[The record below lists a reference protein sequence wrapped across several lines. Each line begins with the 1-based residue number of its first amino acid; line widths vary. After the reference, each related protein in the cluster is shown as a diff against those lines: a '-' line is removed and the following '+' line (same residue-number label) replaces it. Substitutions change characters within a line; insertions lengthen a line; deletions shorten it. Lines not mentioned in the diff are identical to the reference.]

1 MNIRQG
7 RRRWIGAACVA
18 AGLGL
23 AGAARGAEVRVTV
36 DNPPGTGTVVALLFD
51 SADAFADLRQP
62 LRTLALPAGGA
73 APASFGE
80 VPPGDYAVMV
90 FHDANGNGELDLNFM
105 GIPREPLGFSN
116 RYRSKG
122 PPVFSGASFSVAE
135 GERESVAVEL
145 KGIFGRKRGLIG
157 AGGGVV
163 AQSSPY
169 RGSDS
174 AQVLAIPMVTYIGER
189 VQILG
194 PWGQVG
200 LVSRRG
206 TRLAAT
212 ARYRLGAYEEED
224 SAYLEGMGDRKD
236 SLFAGLA
243 LQSKGPA
250 GVQISAGYEHDAL
263 DRVGGGTGRLALR
276 RGWQFGKFSISPSAG
291 LNWLSAE
298 LAGHE
303 FGVEADEARA
313 GRPEYRPG
321 DAVNFEAG
329 LAVSAEVHRE
339 WRALVSASSEFL
351 ARELRDSPLVDES
364 QVLHFFGVVSYTF

>member
-1 MNIRQG
+1 MTIRQVW
-7 RRRWIGAACVA
+7 RRGIGAACVA

-23 AGAARGAEVRVTV
+23 AGAARSAEVRVTV

-73 APASFGE
+73 EPASFGDL
-80 VPPGDYAVMV
+80 PPGDYALMV

-122 PPVFSGASFSVAE
+122 PPVFSSASFSVAE
-135 GERESVAVEL
+135 GESEPVAVEL
-145 KGIFGRKRGLIG
+145 KEIFGRKRGLIG
-157 AGGGVV
+157 AGGGVI

-169 RGSDS
+169 RGADS
-174 AQVLAIPMVTYIGER
+174 AQVLAIPMVVYIGER

-194 PWGQVG
+194 PGAQAG
-200 LVSRRG
+200 LISRRG

-212 ARYRLGAYEEED
+212 ARYRLGAYDEED
-224 SAYLEGMGDRKD
+224 SEYLEGMGDRKD

-243 LQSKGPA
+243 VQSKGPA

-263 DRVGGGTGRLALR
+263 DRVGGGAGKLSLR
-276 RGWQFGKFSISPSAG
+276 RGWQFGKVSISPSAA

-303 FGVEADEARA
+303 FGVEAAEARA

-321 DAVNFEAG
+321 AAVNFEAG
-329 LAVSAEVHRE
+329 LAVSAEVYRE
-339 WRALVSASSEFL
+339 WRAIVSASSEFL
-351 ARELRDSPLVDES
+351 AQELRDSPLVDEA
-364 QVLHFFGVVSYTF
+364 QVFHFFGVASYTF

>member
-1 MNIRQG
+1 MTIRQVW
-7 RRRWIGAACVA
+7 RRGIGAACVA

-23 AGAARGAEVRVTV
+23 AGAARSAEVRVTV

-73 APASFGE
+73 EPASFGDL
-80 VPPGDYAVMV
+80 PPGDYALMV

-122 PPVFSGASFSVAE
+122 PPVFSSASFSVAE
-135 GERESVAVEL
+135 GESEPVAVEL
-145 KGIFGRKRGLIG
+145 KEIFGRKRGLIG
-157 AGGGVV
+157 AGGGVI

-169 RGSDS
+169 RGADS
-174 AQVLAIPMVTYIGER
+174 AQVLAIPMVVYIGER

-194 PWGQVG
+194 PGAQAG
-200 LVSRRG
+200 LISRRG

-212 ARYRLGAYEEED
+212 ARYRLGAYDEED
-224 SAYLEGMGDRKD
+224 SEYLEGMGDRKD

-263 DRVGGGTGRLALR
+263 DRVGGGAGKLSLR
-276 RGWQFGKFSISPSAG
+276 RGWQFGKVSISPSAA

-303 FGVEADEARA
+303 FGVEAAEARA

-321 DAVNFEAG
+321 AAVNFEAG
-329 LAVSAEVHRE
+329 LAVSAEVYRE
-339 WRALVSASSEFL
+339 WRAIVSASSKFL
-351 ARELRDSPLVDES
+351 AQELRDSPLVDEA
-364 QVLHFFGVVSYTF
+364 QVFHFFGVASYTF